1 MILEG
6 LLTTTDDA
14 GQVNLAPM
22 GPRWEEQPERLVLRP
37 FRTSRTY
44 ANLRATG
51 RSVFHVVDDVLLLA
65 RAAIGQLEPPPKM
78 RSLPAGAGWVLE
90 DACRWM
96 ALEVERWTELGER
109 TTAVCRIVDRGR
121 IRDFIGLN
129 RAKHAVVEAAI
140 LATRRHMIAANI
152 LAAELARLEPLIS
165 KTGGAAEQ
173 QAFRL
178 IGDYIRAAPR
188 PTGPESRASP
198 ATTEG
203 HSAEA
208 RPATGDSVAT

>member
-6 LLTTTDDA
+6 LLTTADVE
-14 GQVNLAPM
+14 GRINLAPM
-22 GPRWEEQPERLVLRP
+22 GPRWEEAPERLVLRP

-65 RAAIGQLEPPPKM
+65 RAAVGQLVPPPAM
-78 RSLPAGAGWVLE
+78 RCLPANAGWVLE

-109 TTAVCRIVDRGR
+109 TTAICRIVDRGR
-121 IRDFIGLN
+121 IRDFFGLN

-140 LATRRHMIAANI
+140 LATRRHLIAPNI

-165 KTGGAAEQ
+165 KTGGPSEQ

-178 IGDYIRAAPR
+178 VADYIRAAP
-188 PTGPESRASP
+188 ASP
-198 ATTEG
+198 A
-203 HSAEA
+203 
-208 RPATGDSVAT
+208 